1 MKWPVSSLRIARSLS
16 DLVRLLLL
24 VGLSSSLFAQPER
37 FILPPS
43 SSVITPATQ
52 EPLTTLPAIN
62 TRNFPAVFF
71 QNAEGTEYYSIVRSA
86 TDTLF
91 VLAAN
96 NPGVALQRLNLSV
109 ATAAVLAPDRRRL
122 LIVGASGLH
131 VIDTTT
137 DAAVA
142 KIPVAAPIDLAAS
155 SDGRLGYVLSTQLL
169 FIDLA
174 TNTVLAS
181 LSLAAGASAVAVCH
195 TGLVYVSAPSR
206 LYEINGG
213 TGQLLREIP
222 VPGSPGRLILTPNA
236 RTTLAVNR
244 AYASSA
250 QTQAVYEVT
259 VAPLRF
265 NLL

>member
-86 TDTLF
+86 
-91 VLAAN
+91 N

-122 LIVGASGLH
+122 LIVGAGGLH

-174 TNTVLAS
+174 TNTVLSS